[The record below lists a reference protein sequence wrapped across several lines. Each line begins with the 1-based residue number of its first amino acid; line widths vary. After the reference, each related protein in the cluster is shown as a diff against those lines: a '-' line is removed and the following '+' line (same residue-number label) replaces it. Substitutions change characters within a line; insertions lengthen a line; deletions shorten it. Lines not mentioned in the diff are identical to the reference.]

1 VLSVKSV
8 VKTIRMFMKT
18 AFATLFLFAAS
29 LFAADSKPN
38 VILILADDLG
48 IEALGCYGG
57 ISYNTPNLDR
67 LAAEGVRFDDA
78 HAVPLCTPTRVS
90 LMTGKYGFRNWIA
103 FGILDPEVRTFGHW
117 FSDAGYKTCI
127 SGKWQLRS
135 YNPPEY
141 MPEWRNRGMRAE
153 DSGFD
158 EYFLWHTE
166 HTEDKASRYA
176 QPRIQTNGTY
186 VKNTED
192 QYGPDLNVDYI
203 NDFMERNQDEPFFVY
218 YPMALTH
225 GPFNPTPDSDSWE
238 SGDRLEVN
246 SGKYFG
252 DMVDYMD
259 KMIGRIDS
267 KLTELGIRDNTLLI
281 FYGDNGTPG
290 GVVSKMM
297 DGRSISG
304 GKGENNRRGTHVP
317 LVVNWPAAQSGGRVV
332 SDLVDTSDFV
342 PSILE
347 AAGIGLP
354 HSEAF
359 DGHSFIPQLKG
370 DDGDPRDWIYIHHDP
385 LPGHNK
391 EGRSIACWIQDKRYK
406 LFDETR
412 GDRFYDF
419 TVDPEEQRPIDL
431 ATADADAKAAHAKL
445 KASLASLDR

>member
-1 VLSVKSV
+1 MYEKVLLLVSLLS
-8 VKTIRMFMKT
+8 
-18 AFATLFLFAAS
+18 AALNAAS
-29 LFAADSKPN
+29 SNPN

-57 ISYNTPNLDR
+57 TSYETPNLDR

-90 LMTGKYGFRNWIA
+90 LMTGKYGFRNWLA
-103 FGILDPEVRTFGHW
+103 FGILDSKARTFGHW

-127 SGKWQLRS
+127 AGKWQLRS

-176 QPRIQTNGTY
+176 NPRIQTNGPY

-192 QYGPDLNVDYI
+192 QYGPDLYVDFI
-203 NDFMERNQDEPFFVY
+203 NDFIERNQEEQFFVY

-225 GPFNPTPDSDSWE
+225 GPFNPTPDSYSW
-238 SGDRLEVN
+238 STGDRFE
-246 SGKYFG
+246 SDPGKYFG

-267 KLTELGIRDNTLLI
+267 KLSELGIRENTLLI
-281 FYGDNGTPG
+281 FYGDNGTPKE
-290 GVVSKMM
+290 VVSKMI
-297 DGRSISG
+297 DGRSIRG

-342 PSILE
+342 PSILD
-347 AAGIGLP
+347 AAKIELP
-354 HSEAF
+354 KNEAF
-359 DGHSFIPQLKG
+359 DGRSFIPQVRG
-370 DDGDPRDWIYIHHDP
+370 EIGNPRDWIYIHHNP
-385 LPGHNK
+385 LPGHK
-391 EGRSIACWIQDKRYK
+391 KIGLSIACWIQDKRYK
-406 LFDETR
+406 LFDKTR
-412 GDRFYDF
+412 DNRFHDF
-419 TVDPEEQRPIDL
+419 RTDPEELYPIDL
-431 ATADADAKAAHAKL
+431 ATANAEAKAAHAKL
-445 KASLASLDR
+445 KAALAALDR

>member
-1 VLSVKSV
+1 MYEKVLLLVSLLS
-8 VKTIRMFMKT
+8 
-18 AFATLFLFAAS
+18 AALNAAS
-29 LFAADSKPN
+29 SNPN

-57 ISYNTPNLDR
+57 TSYETPNLDR

-90 LMTGKYGFRNWIA
+90 LMTGKYGFRNWLA
-103 FGILDPEVRTFGHW
+103 FGILDPKARTFGHW

-127 SGKWQLRS
+127 AGKWQLRS

-176 QPRIQTNGTY
+176 NPRIQTNGPY

-192 QYGPDLNVDYI
+192 QYGPDLYVDFI
-203 NDFMERNQDEPFFVY
+203 NDFIERNQEEQFFVY

-225 GPFNPTPDSDSWE
+225 GPFNPTPDSYSW
-238 SGDRLEVN
+238 STGDRFE
-246 SGKYFG
+246 SDPGKYFG

-267 KLTELGIRDNTLLI
+267 KLSELGIRENTLLI
-281 FYGDNGTPG
+281 FYGDNGTPKE
-290 GVVSKMM
+290 VVSKMI
-297 DGRSISG
+297 DGRSIRG

-342 PSILE
+342 PSILD
-347 AAGIGLP
+347 AAKIELP
-354 HSEAF
+354 KNEAF
-359 DGHSFIPQLKG
+359 DGRSFIPQVMG
-370 DDGDPRDWIYIHHDP
+370 DSGEPRDWIYIHHDP
-385 LPGHNK
+385 LPGHK
-391 EGRSIACWIQDKRYK
+391 KIGRSIACWIQDKRYK
-406 LFDETR
+406 LYDDTR
-412 GDRFYDF
+412 NNRFHDF
-419 TVDPEEQRPIDL
+419 ITDPEELYPIDL
-431 ATADADAKAAHAKL
+431 VTTNAETKAAHGKL
-445 KASLASLDR
+445 RTALASLDR